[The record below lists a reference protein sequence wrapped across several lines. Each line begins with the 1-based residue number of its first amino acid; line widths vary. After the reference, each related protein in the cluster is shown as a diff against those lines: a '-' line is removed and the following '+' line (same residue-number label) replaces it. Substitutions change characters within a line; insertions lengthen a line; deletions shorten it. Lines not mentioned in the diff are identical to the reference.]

1 MSRFTRG
8 STFKIISDIQE
19 QSDVEFNGCGLSNL
33 VFLRWVKFLFLN
45 GYHVNSN
52 PDFYII
58 SSCSVTK
65 GTMLLAE
72 RTVAHLYKT
81 TDKKIVLYGC
91 FAGVKLPVDTHNR
104 LHFVSGRT
112 FEDANDLFEHDAELC
127 IENITIGVDDEIL
140 YEGVDSSALIE
151 RKNAN
156 YQQFNVTENHQVL
169 VSRGCNYK
177 CTYCNIKASIGS
189 PKSLS
194 IDAIVSTVKK
204 LLNITNGEKLETE
217 KTIYLTSDDPGSYG
231 TDIGTNITELI
242 DSIIAVDPSITIAI
256 FNLHPKT
263 LLTYEEKFYHYVAN
277 KKIIYLMVPL
287 QTGSDRILKLMG
299 RGQISVNKAVKILES
314 YKRINPGIWL
324 YTHMMF
330 SFPSETKEELVK
342 TLMVSTLF
350 DDTLFTEYSNVSN
363 VPSTKLKGHLDEKT
377 RKVRLD
383 LVKLF
388 SKINKHSTVESDF
401 DVIKR
406 SI

>member
-1 MSRFTRG
+1 
-8 STFKIISDIQE
+8 
-19 QSDVEFNGCGLSNL
+19 
-33 VFLRWVKFLFLN
+33 
-45 GYHVNSN
+45 
-52 PDFYII
+52 
-58 SSCSVTK
+58 
-65 GTMLLAE
+65 
-72 RTVAHLYKT
+72 
-81 TDKKIVLYGC
+81 
-91 FAGVKLPVDTHNR
+91 
-104 LHFVSGRT
+104 
-112 FEDANDLFEHDAELC
+112 AELC